1 MTERTRAQK
10 ASQVTL
16 TGLVLNL
23 FLTALKY
30 LAGFLG
36 NSSAMI
42 ADATH
47 SLSDLVTD
55 LIVLLGFRVVDK
67 PPDSTHQYGHGK
79 VETLLSA
86 ICGIFLLL
94 AGMGILWSGIRNI
107 FCFFKGYPVIRPGV
121 VALLAAF
128 LSIVLKESLY
138 RYTLRKGKELNSPA
152 VVAKAWD
159 HRSDAFSSMGTFAG
173 IGGAILMGENWRILD
188 PVAAIIVS
196 ALVIRVSLGILGES
210 LNELLEASLDR
221 EMKKRIL
228 STFNSFPDVRDVHLF
243 RTRKI
248 GPYFAIEA
256 HLMVDRHLS
265 LVDAHKISSDIER
278 EIHAV
283 FGEETLITLHVEPLP
298 EKGKNHV
305 DP

>member
-1 MTERTRAQK
+1 M
-10 ASQVTL
+10 
-16 TGLVLNL
+16 LNL
-23 FLTALKY
+23 LLTALKY

-36 NSSAMI
+36 NSAAMI

-47 SLSDLVTD
+47 SLSDLITD
-55 LIVLLGFRVVDK
+55 IIVLFGFRVVDK
-67 PPDSTHQYGHGK
+67 PADSTHQYGHGK

-86 ICGIFLLL
+86 LCGIFLFL
-94 AGMGILWSGIRNI
+94 AGLGILWSGVRNI
-107 FCFFKGYPVIRPGV
+107 FCFFKGYPVLRPGNI
-121 VALLAAF
+121 ALVAAF
-128 LSIVLKESLY
+128 LSVVLKESLY
-138 RYTLRKGKELNSPA
+138 RYTVRKGRELNSPA
-152 VVAKAWD
+152 IVAKAWD
-159 HRSDAFSSMGTFAG
+159 HRSDAFSSIGTFAG
-173 IGGAILMGENWRILD
+173 IGGAILLGENWRILD

-196 ALVIRVSLGILGES
+196 VLVIRVSLGILGES

-221 EMKKRIL
+221 DMKEKIL
-228 STFNSFPDVRDVHLF
+228 STFNSFPDIRDVHLF

-265 LVDAHKISSDIER
+265 LVEAHKISSDIER
-278 EIHAV
+278 KVHAV